1 MKKIPITV
9 YLVDDHRILRD
20 GLRMLLELQGDIRVV
35 GEAEDGRK
43 ALDGI
48 LEAKP
53 DVVLMDITM
62 PELNG
67 IDATQN
73 IMLTLRVPET
83 KIIILSVH
91 SDSEHVYRAF
101 QAGAKGYLLKESAG
115 DEVVK
120 AVHAVYQGRQYVSQ
134 KLSDALPLNY
144 MRQPQERSPLE
155 LLSARE
161 REVLQLTVEGATSA
175 VIAEKLALSPKTVD
189 TYRSRLMEKLGVQNL
204 PELVRF
210 SIKHGLTP
218 PE

>member
-1 MKKIPITV
+1 MLITV
-9 YLVDDHRILRD
+9 YLVDDHRILRE
-20 GLRMLLELQGDIRVV
+20 GLRILLELKGDIRVV

-48 LEAKP
+48 LKAKP

-73 IMLTLRVPET
+73 IMLKLPGTNV
-83 KIIILSVH
+83 IILSVH
-91 SDSEHVYRAF
+91 SDSEHIDRAF

-120 AVHAVYQGRQYVSQ
+120 AVHAVYQDRQYISQ
-134 KLSDALPLNY
+134 KLSDALPLSY
-144 MRQPQERSPLE
+144 ARQRQVRSPFE

-161 REVLQLTVEGATSA
+161 REVLQLTVQGATSA
-175 VIAEKLALSPKTVD
+175 VIAGKLALSPKTVD

-210 SIKHGLTP
+210 AIKHGLTP

>member
-1 MKKIPITV
+1 MLITV
-9 YLVDDHRILRD
+9 YLVDDHRILRE
-20 GLRMLLELQGDIRVV
+20 GLRILLELKGDIRVV

-48 LEAKP
+48 LKARP

-73 IMLTLRVPET
+73 IMLKLPGT
-83 KIIILSVH
+83 KVIILSVH
-91 SDSEHVYRAF
+91 SDSEHIYRAF

-120 AVHAVYQGRQYVSQ
+120 AVHAVYQDRQYISQ
-134 KLSDALPLNY
+134 KLSDALPLSY
-144 MRQPQERSPLE
+144 ARQRQERSPFE

-161 REVLQLTVEGATSA
+161 REVLQLTVQGATSA
-175 VIAEKLALSPKTVD
+175 VIAGKLALSPKTVD

-210 SIKHGLTP
+210 AIKHGLTP

>member
-1 MKKIPITV
+1 MPVTV

-35 GEAEDGRK
+35 GEAEDGRT

-48 LEAKP
+48 LEARP

-73 IMLTLRVPET
+73 IMLKLPRT
-83 KIIILSVH
+83 KVIILSVH
-91 SDSEHVYRAF
+91 SDTEHIYRAF

-120 AVHAVYQGRQYVSQ
+120 AVHMVYQDKQYVSQ
-134 KLSDALPLNY
+134 KLSDALPMGY
-144 MRQPQERSPLE
+144 ARQHQERSPLE
-155 LLSARE
+155 LLSTRE

-175 VIAEKLALSPKTVD
+175 AIAGKLALSPKTVD

-210 SIKHGLTP
+210 AIKHGLTP

>member
-1 MKKIPITV
+1 MKKNAITV
-9 YLVDDHRILRD
+9 YLVDDHRILRE
-20 GLRMLLELQGDIRVV
+20 GLRLLLELQGDISVI

-43 ALDGI
+43 AVDGI
-48 LEAKP
+48 LEARP
-53 DVVLMDITM
+53 DVALMDVTM

-73 IMLTLRVPET
+73 IMLKSPET
-83 KIIILSVH
+83 KVVILSVH
-91 SDSEHVYRAF
+91 SDTEHIYRAF

-120 AVHAVYQGRQYVSQ
+120 AVRAVFQGRQYISQ
-134 KLSDALPLNY
+134 KLAEILPLNY
-144 MRQPQERSPLE
+144 LRQPQERSPLD

-175 VIAEKLALSPKTVD
+175 TIAGKLGLSPKTVD
-189 TYRSRLMEKLGVQNL
+189 TYRSRLTEKLGVQNL

-210 SIKHGLTP
+210 AIKHGLTP

>member
-1 MKKIPITV
+1 MPIHV
-9 YLVDDHRILRD
+9 YLADDHRILRD
-20 GLRMLLELQGDIRVV
+20 GLRALLELQSDIRVV

-43 ALDGI
+43 ALEGI
-48 LEAKP
+48 LEIQP

-67 IDATQN
+67 IDATQ
-73 IMLTLRVPET
+73 MATLKLPKI

-91 SDSEHVYRAF
+91 SDAEHIYRAF

-115 DEVVK
+115 EEVVK
-120 AVHAVYQGRQYVSQ
+120 AVRAVYQDRQYISQ

-144 MRQPQERSPLE
+144 ARQRQERSPFE

-175 VIAEKLALSPKTVD
+175 AIADKLNLSPKTVD
-189 TYRSRLMEKLGVQNL
+189 TYRSRLMEKLDMQNL

-210 SIKHGLTP
+210 AVKHGLTP

>member
-1 MKKIPITV
+1 MLITV
-9 YLVDDHRILRD
+9 YLVDDHRILRE
-20 GLRMLLELQGDIRVV
+20 GLRILLELKGDICVV

-48 LEAKP
+48 LKARP

-73 IMLTLRVPET
+73 IMLKLPGT
-83 KIIILSVH
+83 KVIILSVH
-91 SDSEHVYRAF
+91 SDTEHIYRAF

-120 AVHAVYQGRQYVSQ
+120 AVHAVYQDRQYISQ
-134 KLSDALPLNY
+134 KLSDVLPLSY
-144 MRQPQERSPLE
+144 ARQRQVRSPFE
-155 LLSARE
+155 MLSARE
-161 REVLQLTVEGATSA
+161 REVLQLTVQGATSA
-175 VIAEKLALSPKTVD
+175 VIAGKLALSPKTVD

-210 SIKHGLTP
+210 AIKHGLTP

>member
-1 MKKIPITV
+1 MRNQITV

-20 GLRMLLELQGDIRVV
+20 GLKMLLELQGDIAVI

-43 ALDGI
+43 AVDGI
-48 LEAKP
+48 LDAKP
-53 DVVLMDITM
+53 QVVLMDITM

-73 IMLTLRVPET
+73 IMLRLPET
-83 KIIILSVH
+83 KVIILSVH
-91 SDSEHVYRAF
+91 ADTEHIYRAF

-120 AVHAVYQGRQYVSQ
+120 AVRAVSQGRRYVSQ
-134 KLSDALPLNY
+134 KLADTLPLSYSYHHQN
-144 MRQPQERSPLE
+144 QSPFE

-175 VIAEKLALSPKTVD
+175 AIADKLGLSPKTVD

-210 SIKHGLTP
+210 AIKHGLTP

>member
-1 MKKIPITV
+1 MPITV

-20 GLRMLLELQGDIRVV
+20 GLRMLLQLRGDIQVV

-48 LEAKP
+48 LVVKP
-53 DVVLMDITM
+53 DVVLMDIAM

-67 IDATQN
+67 IDATQS
-73 IMLTLRVPET
+73 ILLKLPRT
-83 KIIILSVH
+83 KVIILSVH
-91 SDSEHVYRAF
+91 SAAEHIYRAL

-115 DEVVK
+115 DEVVN
-120 AVHAVYQGRQYVSQ
+120 AVHAVYNEKQYISQ
-134 KLSDALPLNY
+134 KISDSMPLNY
-144 MRQPQERSPLE
+144 ARQRQERSPFE

-175 VIAEKLALSPKTVD
+175 AIAEKLKLSPKTVD
-189 TYRSRLMEKLGVQNL
+189 TYRSRLMGKLGIQNL

-210 SIKHGLTP
+210 AIKYGLTP
-218 PE
+218 SE

>member
-1 MKKIPITV
+1 MHITV

-20 GLRMLLELQGDIRVV
+20 GLRLLLELRGDIRVV
-35 GEAEDGRK
+35 GEAEDGRT
-43 ALDGI
+43 ALEGI
-48 LEAKP
+48 LETRP

-73 IMLTLRVPET
+73 IMLNLPGT
-83 KIIILSVH
+83 KVIILSVH
-91 SDSEHVYRAF
+91 SDGEHVYRAL

-120 AVHAVYQGRQYVSQ
+120 AVHAVYQGKQYISR
-134 KLSDALPLNY
+134 KLSEALSLSHA
-144 MRQPQERSPLE
+144 RQGQKQSPFE

-161 REVLQLTVEGATSA
+161 REVLQLTVQGATSA
-175 VIAEKLALSPKTVD
+175 VIAGKLKLSPKTVD

-210 SIKHGLTP
+210 AIKHGLTP

>member
-1 MKKIPITV
+1 MPITV

-20 GLRMLLELQGDIRVV
+20 GLRILLELRGDIRVV

-48 LEAKP
+48 LEARP

-73 IMLTLRVPET
+73 IMLKLPQT
-83 KIIILSVH
+83 KVIILSVH
-91 SDSEHVYRAF
+91 SDTEHVYRAL

-120 AVHAVYQGRQYVSQ
+120 AVYAVYQDRQYISQ
-134 KLSDALPLNY
+134 KLSDVLPLSY
-144 MRQPQERSPLE
+144 ARQRQERSPFE

-161 REVLQLTVEGATSA
+161 REVLQLTVQGATSA
-175 VIAEKLALSPKTVD
+175 VIAGKLALSPKTVD

-210 SIKHGLTP
+210 AIKHGLTP

>member
-1 MKKIPITV
+1 MLITV
-9 YLVDDHRILRD
+9 YLVDDHRILRE
-20 GLRMLLELQGDIRVV
+20 GLRILLELKGDIRVV

-48 LEAKP
+48 LKARP

-73 IMLTLRVPET
+73 IMLKLPQT
-83 KIIILSVH
+83 KVIILSVH
-91 SDSEHVYRAF
+91 SDTEHIYRAF

-120 AVHAVYQGRQYVSQ
+120 AVHAVYQDRQYISQ
-134 KLSDALPLNY
+134 KLSDVLPLSY
-144 MRQPQERSPLE
+144 ARQRQVRSPFE

-161 REVLQLTVEGATSA
+161 REVLQLTVQGATSA
-175 VIAEKLALSPKTVD
+175 MIAGKLALSPKTVD

-210 SIKHGLTP
+210 AIKHGLTP